1 MKAEE
6 RTTPELTTELNLNEG
21 ETLGDNMPKKDKVTV
36 EVTKQNI
43 QEFPPE
49 LYLSP
54 LAQIRL
60 QSQLVPIQFGQFRA
74 YPEQVSQKQI
84 AGYDAQTH
92 FEALPSVLAQQQLV
106 QQQIVQQQLAQ
117 QQVQN
122 PPQVYSVQPQTLP
135 LQPQFVPQPQLQ
147 GQNPYLYPQQGVVQQ
162 TYQPNQYDQP
172 QMIPQFQRQPA
183 FVQQPN
189 QLGQNDDKEQPQ
201 PQFVYQYQPEY
212 QQPQY
217 QTPQYQ
223 QSQYQ
228 DPLYTQQ
235 LILPN
240 NYFQQQVQQ
249 NQDQGNLQ
257 SGLDGNKNVNDVDE
271 PEENDNDDG
280 ATATAVATSFG
291 TR

>member
-1 MKAEE
+1 MKLEDRA
-6 RTTPELTTELNLNEG
+6 TTEVTTELNLNEG
-21 ETLGDNMPKKDKVTV
+21 ETLDDNKPKKEKVTV

-60 QSQLVPIQFGQFRA
+60 QPQLVPIQFGQFRA
-74 YPEQVSQKQI
+74 YPEQVSQKQV

-92 FEALPSVLAQQQLV
+92 FAALPSVLARQQFAQPQLF
-106 QQQIVQQQLAQ
+106 QQQLAQ
-117 QQVQN
+117 QQLQN
-122 PPQVYSVQPQTLP
+122 QPQAIPVQPQTLP
-135 LQPQFVPQPQLQ
+135 LQPQFVPQPQVQ
-147 GQNPYLYPQQGVVQQ
+147 GQNPYLVPQQGVVPQ

-172 QMIPQFQRQPA
+172 QTIPQFQVQPV

-189 QLGQNDDKEQPQ
+189 QVEQNGDKEQTQ

-212 QQPQY
+212 QQ
-217 QTPQYQ
+217 
-223 QSQYQ
+223 SQYQ
-228 DPLYTQQ
+228 EPLYPQQ

-240 NYFQQQVQQ
+240 QYLQQQAQQ
-249 NQDQGNLQ
+249 NQGQDNLP
-257 SGLDGNKNVNDVDE
+257 SGLNVKKNADDVDQ
-271 PEENDNDDG
+271 PEDVDKDDG